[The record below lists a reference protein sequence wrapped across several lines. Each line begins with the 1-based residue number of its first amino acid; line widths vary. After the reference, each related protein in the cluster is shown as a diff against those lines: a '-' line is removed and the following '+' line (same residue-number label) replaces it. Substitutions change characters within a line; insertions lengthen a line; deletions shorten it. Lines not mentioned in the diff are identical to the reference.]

1 MKERELTMELCGR
14 RSREEEER
22 AAAKPTRC
30 DWGSDSRLGKCSR
43 EREVGATERYW
54 GPDGEGS

>member
-30 DWGSDSRLGKCSR
+30 DWGFDSRLGKVLKGERSGSHR
-43 EREVGATERYW
+43 EILGARR
-54 GPDGEGS
+54 